1 MDGSGGIK
9 MNKINNLILKTTGL
23 CLMKPHPKHSIRFAK
38 KYFKNKELNGIEI
51 GTFKGENAKHI
62 LNNLNINK
70 LYLIDPWKENN
81 EYKESKGQKSLNIA
95 YNKTKKRLKNYK
107 DKTIYLKDYSSN
119 VINKVPEVD
128 YIYIDGNHAYKYVLE
143 DCENYWTKVKKGG
156 ILAGHDIS
164 LKTTLNAVQDFCKKN
179 DLHFQVAGQD
189 WWIIKEVKNE

>member
-70 LYLIDPWKENN
+70 LYLIDPWKEYN

-143 DCENYWTKVKKGG
+143 ENIG
-156 ILAGHDIS
+156 I
-164 LKTTLNAVQDFCKKN
+164 
-179 DLHFQVAGQD
+179 
-189 WWIIKEVKNE
+189 